1 MSQPPEPSKFS
12 EMIFKSTYQFI
23 QKYVFKKSKSQIKH
37 SCVSQLKAITE
48 YFDVLWCEQMNYS
61 L

>member
-1 MSQPPEPSKFS
+1 MSQPRVPSKFS
-12 EMIFKSTYQFI
+12 EIIFKSKYQFI
-23 QKYVFKKSKSQIKH
+23 QKYDFKKSKSRIKH

-48 YFDVLWCEQMNYS
+48 YFDVLWCKHMIYS